1 MNYISKGRSPFK
13 KTVKKGDIVHTGRG
27 GVNPSSFLKPKF
39 TGFSN
44 HSEMDFWHHNM
55 SLKSLRNGLLT
66 PQYESIWVF
75 WHHNMSQ
82 YESQITQ
89 KWTFDT
95 TIWVASPIYA
105 LLSVIRQ
112 QMSPFDPF
120 RGGGRQKGTMSP
132 FFTVFFFR
140 RASLSFYWKMLLFLR
155 KLNYQIILWKKH
167 YQTREIEK
175 RFCFLWKQFY
185 IEHKIET

>member
-1 MNYISKGRSPFK
+1 
-13 KTVKKGDIVHTGRG
+13 
-27 GVNPSSFLKPKF
+27 
-39 TGFSN
+39 
-44 HSEMDFWHHNM
+44 MD
-55 SLKSLRNGLLT
+55 
-66 PQYESIWVF
+66 F

-105 LLSVIRQ
+105 LLSVIKQ

-132 FFTVFFFR
+132 FFTVFFKR
-140 RASLSFYWKMLLFLR
+140 IASLKKNFNLPFPGDQAVLKVDNPLHRVTGKPVRQVGVHLHPSIFEQVSFKANIDHVQGW
-155 KLNYQIILWKKH
+155 QIKGFTSTVAPISPA
-167 YQTREIEK
+167 R
-175 RFCFLWKQFY
+175 RSR
-185 IEHKIET
+185 

>member
-1 MNYISKGRSPFK
+1 MWVISDLWNRYRLINFK
-13 KTVKKGDIVHTGRG
+13 
-27 GVNPSSFLKPKF
+27 PSF
-39 TGFSN
+39 
-44 HSEMDFWHHNM
+44 DFWHHNM

-120 RGGGRQKGTMSP
+120 SGGGSPKGDNVP
-132 FFTVFFFR
+132 FFYRFFFR
-140 RASLSFYWKMLLFLR
+140 RASLWTWKYSSNEDKISEIQPLIAEQRDNIQHDMMFNRHWQRWWYRKSSLLPHSSDT
-155 KLNYQIILWKKH
+155 YSHIWIYHQ
-167 YQTREIEK
+167 
-175 RFCFLWKQFY
+175 
-185 IEHKIET
+185 

>member
-1 MNYISKGRSPFK
+1 
-13 KTVKKGDIVHTGRG
+13 
-27 GVNPSSFLKPKF
+27 
-39 TGFSN
+39 
-44 HSEMDFWHHNM
+44 MDFWHHNM

-132 FFTVFFFR
+132 FFTVFFSWER
-140 RASLSFYWKMLLFLR
+140 PLAHINLGTHLKIYMVE
-155 KLNYQIILWKKH
+155 KLYKTMFWYNTCCSYRGKAMYLQEVWIH
-167 YQTREIEK
+167 EQTK
-175 RFCFLWKQFY
+175 
-185 IEHKIET
+185 

>member
-1 MNYISKGRSPFK
+1 MYFYFFFDRPGDNMNLPVSIRRQRQMCSRDRSE
-13 KTVKKGDIVHTGRG
+13 RG
-27 GVNPSSFLKPKF
+27 GVGVNPSSFFKPKF

-120 RGGGRQKGTMSP
+120 RGGVAKRGQCPLFLP
-132 FFTVFFFR
+132 FFLKGER
-140 RASLSFYWKMLLFLR
+140 PLIAIIASGLARLL
-155 KLNYQIILWKKH
+155 I
-167 YQTREIEK
+167 
-175 RFCFLWKQFY
+175 
-185 IEHKIET
+185 

>member
-1 MNYISKGRSPFK
+1 
-13 KTVKKGDIVHTGRG
+13 
-27 GVNPSSFLKPKF
+27 
-39 TGFSN
+39 
-44 HSEMDFWHHNM
+44 MDFWHHNM

-140 RASLSFYWKMLLFLR
+140 RASLR
-155 KLNYQIILWKKH
+155 TNYPNTSTVPPSIWSCYPIRAVLCCIVNDIVQVIFGDTCNRCKYNVCL
-167 YQTREIEK
+167 
-175 RFCFLWKQFY
+175 Y
-185 IEHKIET
+185 ICRLA

>member
-1 MNYISKGRSPFK
+1 MILWCTKHISFHCEGAEKCIFHALFMITNWNYVLWRVLTLLIREALLK
-13 KTVKKGDIVHTGRG
+13 KNGKKGDIVRSVGR
-27 GVNPSSFLKPKF
+27 GVNPSSFFKPKF
-39 TGFSN
+39 TRFSN

-55 SLKSLRNGLLT
+55 S
-66 PQYESIWVF
+66 QYEPLLVF

-120 RGGGRQKGTMSP
+120 RGGVAKRGQCPLFLP
-132 FFTVFFFR
+132 FFFHE
-140 RASLSFYWKMLLFLR
+140 SFP
-155 KLNYQIILWKKH
+155 
-167 YQTREIEK
+167 
-175 RFCFLWKQFY
+175 
-185 IEHKIET
+185 

>member
-1 MNYISKGRSPFK
+1 
-13 KTVKKGDIVHTGRG
+13 
-27 GVNPSSFLKPKF
+27 
-39 TGFSN
+39 
-44 HSEMDFWHHNM
+44 MDFWHHNM

-95 TIWVASPIYA
+95 TLWVASPIYA

-112 QMSPFDPF
+112 QMSSFDPF
-120 RGGGRQKGTMSP
+120 RGGVAKRGQCPP
-132 FFTVFFFR
+132 FFTVFFK
-140 RASLSFYWKMLLFLR
+140 WELR
-155 KLNYQIILWKKH
+155 KLSFPNLAFRTVLHVAVEFSDSEVKTFENESCHLRLCGYSFSFSTLLFSSLKSLKMR
-167 YQTREIEK
+167 TSSG
-175 RFCFLWKQFY
+175 CLGSASAGSASSS
-185 IEHKIET
+185 

>member
-1 MNYISKGRSPFK
+1 MRCHEK
-13 KTVKKGDIVHTGRG
+13 KTVKNGTFTLG
-27 GVNPSSFLKPKF
+27 GWGSTPVPFLSQNLPDSQITQKWTF
-39 TGFSN
+39 DTTI
-44 HSEMDFWHHNM
+44 WVNM

-120 RGGGRQKGTMSP
+120 RGGVAKRGQCPLFLP
-132 FFTVFFFR
+132 FFLNAFAETCIKWT
-140 RASLSFYWKMLLFLR
+140 RARSGAGT
-155 KLNYQIILWKKH
+155 H
-167 YQTREIEK
+167 TRWGGEVW
-175 RFCFLWKQFY
+175 RAARGSNG
-185 IEHKIET
+185 HGRG

>member
-1 MNYISKGRSPFK
+1 
-13 KTVKKGDIVHTGRG
+13 
-27 GVNPSSFLKPKF
+27 
-39 TGFSN
+39 
-44 HSEMDFWHHNM
+44 MDFWHHNM

-120 RGGGRQKGTMSP
+120 RGGGSPKGDNVP
-132 FFTVFFFR
+132 FFTVFFFFR
-140 RASLSFYWKMLLFLR
+140 RASLSCDHRHESWRILCFFFPFSLIRWGSPVWKLAR
-155 KLNYQIILWKKH
+155 RWWGRS
-167 YQTREIEK
+167 TRVAAWTGNI
-175 RFCFLWKQFY
+175 
-185 IEHKIET
+185 

>member
-1 MNYISKGRSPFK
+1 MIINNSSSWLFMYESAYLPATNTVQGISFHIIGKLSFK
-13 KTVKKGDIVHTGRG
+13 KNGKKRGHCLLLANPPPKRVKRG
-27 GVNPSSFLKPKF
+27 HLLSDYRQKCVNGTRDSYCGV
-39 TGFSN
+39 
-44 HSEMDFWHHNM
+44 
-55 SLKSLRNGLLT
+55 KSLRNGLLT

-75 WHHNMSQ
+75 WHHNVSQ

-120 RGGGRQKGTMSP
+120 RGGVAKLSLIHIWRCRRRLRCRSRWSP
-132 FFTVFFFR
+132 
-140 RASLSFYWKMLLFLR
+140 Y
-155 KLNYQIILWKKH
+155 H
-167 YQTREIEK
+167 
-175 RFCFLWKQFY
+175 
-185 IEHKIET
+185 